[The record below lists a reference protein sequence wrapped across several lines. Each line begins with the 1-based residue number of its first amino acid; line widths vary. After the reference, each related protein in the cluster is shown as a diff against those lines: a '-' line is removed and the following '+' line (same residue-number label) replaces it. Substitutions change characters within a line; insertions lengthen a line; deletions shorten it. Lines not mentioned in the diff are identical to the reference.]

1 MDRDGS
7 LAAWR
12 LSYLE
17 VRTPF
22 AKSFLIKI
30 KKEHLSSTKALLL
43 NLKSR
48 LQERP
53 KKSMLLIV
61 LLFHLILGNTEALKT
76 ASFCLKFWLRIW
88 GVVLRILVILIRIG
102 GCVCLKNFFMVYILL
117 HYVVCKEEFDKTN
130 NFYFE
135 FPPFKKQNKA
145 SL

>member
-30 KKEHLSSTKALLL
+30 KEHLSSTKALLL

-88 GVVLRILVILIRIG
+88 GVVLSVW
-102 GCVCLKNFFMVYILL
+102 M
-117 HYVVCKEEFDKTN
+117 
-130 NFYFE
+130 
-135 FPPFKKQNKA
+135 
-145 SL
+145 